1 MKKKR
6 PGCERIPHRQRE
18 WANRIGEILDLHIP
32 DCEIPLSHRDP
43 FTLLCAVLLSAQ
55 CTDARVNQI
64 TPALFALASTP
75 EQMAQASLDQIEQ
88 IIRPC
93 GLFRNKAWALQAMAR
108 QIVEVHGGQ
117 VPDCLEQLEQLPGV
131 GHKTASVVMVQAFGK
146 PAFAV
151 DTHIAR
157 CAKRWGLSPSDEV
170 DVVEERLKK
179 LFPVEQ
185 WGRKHLQIIL
195 FARAFCPARGHR
207 PDACPIC
214 REMESATGKVSK
226 ASETAKGHSS
236 EG

>member
-1 MKKKR
+1 MNQKR
-6 PGCERIPHRQRE
+6 AGCERIAHRQRA
-18 WANRIGEILDLHIP
+18 WANRIGEILDQHIP
-32 DCEIPLSHRDP
+32 DCEIPLSHCDP

-55 CTDARVNQI
+55 CTDARVNQV

-75 EQMAQASLDQIEQ
+75 EQMAQAPLEQIEQ

-93 GLFRNKAWALQAMAR
+93 GLFRNKARALQAMAK
-108 QIVEVHGGQ
+108 QIVEVHGGR
-117 VPDCLEQLEQLPGV
+117 VPDSLELLELLPGV

-157 CAKRWGLSPSDEV
+157 CAKRWGLSPSDKVDEV
-170 DVVEERLKK
+170 EARLKK

-207 PDACPIC
+207 PEACPIC
-214 REMESATGKVSK
+214 CEMDSL
-226 ASETAKGHSS
+226 
-236 EG
+236 